1 MKVAGDANS
10 DHKTREMVQGRRA
23 ALPGLGHTMGRE
35 STAHDPLSGI
45 EEQDVFDDLTPYVS
59 KLNRE

>member
-1 MKVAGDANS
+1 ML
-10 DHKTREMVQGRRA
+10 RYLE
-23 ALPGLGHTMGRE
+23 LGHKMGRE

-59 KLNRE
+59 KLNRG